1 MRVNNIRLIK
11 RKCFTSPKGQ
21 VLKYISKK
29 ENFFTGFGE
38 IYFNKIYNKKIKGWI
53 LHKKNTCIFYCV
65 VGTVKFHFID
75 GFGKEKKIIL
85 KEKSSKIIIVPP
97 KIWFSIESKE
107 KLSTVA
113 NLISIPHSDKEVV
126 KSEKVKSYTIKN

>member
-1 MRVNNIRLIK
+1 MRVNNIKLIK
-11 RKCFTSPKGQ
+11 RNYFTSHKGQ

-29 ENFFTGFGE
+29 EKFFKGFGE
-38 IYFNKIYNKKIKGWI
+38 IYFNRIYNKKIKGWI

-75 GFGKEKKIIL
+75 GFGKEKKIVL
-85 KEKSSKIIIVPP
+85 KEKSSKIILVPP

-107 KLSTVA
+107 KSSTVA
-113 NLISIPHSDKEVV
+113 NLISIPHNDKEVI
-126 KSEKVKSYTIKN
+126 KSEKVKSYIIKN